1 MSANPWYSK
10 VNVSALGDDARRL
23 ILERVKHK
31 LRFTKTLEALG
42 IAKGSLYN
50 YLHGV
55 RRVPDNIV
63 YKALQYLE
71 EGEFNEIVQGVDRLR
86 AIGII
91 RGDNTID
98 YSLVLQAPRVSNWLS
113 SREAFLQLHGL
124 HCVRATLTTNERE
137 RR

>member
-98 YSLVLQAPRVSNWLS
+98 YSLVLHAPRVSNWPN
-113 SREAFLQLHGL
+113 SREACL
-124 HCVRATLTTNERE
+124 
-137 RR
+137 